1 MIYRK
6 QEMLNRLSQLLR
18 LLKKEDIH
26 LQGVRQRLFGDIDK
40 LDEGWV
46 RNLNVNPEAI
56 DRLES
61 FGAKFSRMQD
71 TIVDK
76 LLPQLLRVAGEN
88 PGTAIDNLGRAER
101 LNLLDHPDEWIAM
114 RGLRNLLVHE
124 YIESPEEMLVALQQ
138 ARDFTDQ
145 LHDTFL
151 AISTYTQSNLGVS
164 LLPGPDF

>member
-1 MIYRK
+1 MIDRK
-6 QEMLNRLSQLLR
+6 QEMQNRLSQLLQ
-18 LLKKEDIH
+18 LVKKEDVH
-26 LQGVRQRLFGDIDK
+26 LQGVRKRLFGDIEE
-40 LDEGWV
+40 LDEAWV
-46 RNLNVNPEAI
+46 GNLNVNPEAI

-88 PGTAIDNLGRAER
+88 PGTAIDNMGRAER
-101 LNLLDHPDEWIAM
+101 LNLLKNPDEWIAM

-124 YIESPEEMLVALQQ
+124 YIESPEEMLVVLQQ

-145 LHDTFL
+145 LHDTYL
-151 AISTYTQSNLGVS
+151 AISKYIQSGLGIK
-164 LLPGPDF
+164 L